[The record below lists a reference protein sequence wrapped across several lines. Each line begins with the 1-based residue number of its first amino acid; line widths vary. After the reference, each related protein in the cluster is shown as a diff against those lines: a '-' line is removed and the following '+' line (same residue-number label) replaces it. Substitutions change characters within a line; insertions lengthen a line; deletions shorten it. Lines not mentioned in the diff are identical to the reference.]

1 MPDTNL
7 FLHHRLFG
15 VPVNNAAMRGRD
27 SAVEGLLS
35 FHLAV
40 AVPDPVTEASRVEAA
55 EPVPAVATMPG
66 AITCVE
72 ASTSPV
78 QPWEQVVILD
88 ASEVSLVHDEAP
100 MPIDTAEF
108 PGLHGV
114 SKRVKCRASS
124 RVYTK
129 NDSACS
135 LAGIRKK

>member
-40 AVPDPVTEASRVEAA
+40 VVPDPVTEASRVEAA
-55 EPVPAVATMPG
+55 EPVPAVAAMSG
-66 AITCVE
+66 AFTCVE

-78 QPWEQVVILD
+78 RPWEQVVILD
-88 ASEVSLVHDEAP
+88 ASEVSLVQDEAP
-100 MPIDTAEF
+100 IDTEF